1 MGMEK
6 DADVG
11 VMNQDGPKLGTA
23 GGLLKQVLRTVD
35 VFVLALSPMAILG
48 FVIATIIMLDGF
60 GTHVNFVRAL
70 QQDGQLGS
78 GTLYY
83 DGPADTT
90 AVVELDEPD
99 GEMLI
104 LYTRY
109 YSPATLNSL
118 AEGQTVRVRYTAPPE
133 HEYKAVLED
142 HFDEVRAYWGYLK
155 EVIWVLAVCWFML
168 VLHPE
173 LLYLG
178 FSAAFDEAVKK

>member
-1 MGMEK
+1 
-6 DADVG
+6 
-11 VMNQDGPKLGTA
+11 MNQDGPKLGTA

-48 FVIATIIMLDGF
+48 FVVIAIIALDGF
-60 GTHVNFVRAL
+60 GTHVNFVRGLEQHGAIAA
-70 QQDGQLGS
+70 

-83 DGPADTT
+83 DGADDPT
-90 AVVELDEPD
+90 AVVELAGGQQEY
-99 GEMLI
+99 LV
-104 LYTRY
+104 LYMKY
-109 YSPATLNSL
+109 YSRDTLAALSD
-118 AEGQTVRVRYTAPPE
+118 GQTVRVRYTAPPE

-142 HFDEVRAYWGYLK
+142 HYDEVRAYWGYLK